1 MIAAG
6 SAHIGP
12 TTGFSSFSSLSSSF
26 FLFLKVFF
34 FFSFFLP
41 LHIIL
46 KLSLSLYFS
55 YYLLYFSSLC
65 FLCYCSLF
73 PPFLYYS
80 SYITPPIL
88 HLTPYQVNLLNHP
101 PPPHPC

>member
-6 SAHIGP
+6 SACIGP
-12 TTGFSSFSSLSSSF
+12 TAGFSPFFLLFLPLSSSF

-41 LHIIL
+41 LLVIL
-46 KLSLSLYFS
+46 KMSLSLYFS

-65 FLCYCSLF
+65 FLHYCSLF
-73 PPFLYYS
+73 PLFLYYS

-88 HLTPYQVNLLNHP
+88 LLLYYT
-101 PPPHPC
+101 